1 MGRSVSYESHLP
13 VWHYHL
19 DCSAPCCCRQSL
31 SSLTHHVLIYRRGM
45 VLPNSTQWRSH
56 RWVSYRL
63 LLSLYSPWFI
73 NYGSTKVKAGVNTI
87 DVSEQL
93 SGLAKNCCFQKFC
106 FFIKLHFNSYFS
118 PRQTLWWHL
127 QQDLTIAFVWKVLEL
142 IYGKISIWKN
152 NMFCIMMEAQKTSK
166 TVMLEFHN
174 SLDDK
179 ALFSW
184 SSNFFH
190 LVIVMGI
197 GIAIVKSNNAS
208 T

>member
-1 MGRSVSYESHLP
+1 
-13 VWHYHL
+13 
-19 DCSAPCCCRQSL
+19 
-31 SSLTHHVLIYRRGM
+31 
-45 VLPNSTQWRSH
+45 
-56 RWVSYRL
+56 
-63 LLSLYSPWFI
+63 
-73 NYGSTKVKAGVNTI
+73 
-87 DVSEQL
+87 
-93 SGLAKNCCFQKFC
+93 
-106 FFIKLHFNSYFS
+106 
-118 PRQTLWWHL
+118 
-127 QQDLTIAFVWKVLEL
+127 
-142 IYGKISIWKN
+142 
-152 NMFCIMMEAQKTSK
+152 MMEAQKTSK